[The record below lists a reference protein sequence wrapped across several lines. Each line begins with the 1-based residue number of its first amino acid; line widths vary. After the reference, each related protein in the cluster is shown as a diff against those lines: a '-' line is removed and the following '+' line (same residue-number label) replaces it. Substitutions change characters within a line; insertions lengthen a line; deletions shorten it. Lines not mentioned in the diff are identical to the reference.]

1 MKRLFALCLT
11 FLILSPCHANNDALV
26 IVLDA
31 SNSMWGKVNGE
42 HKITI
47 ARRLLNQTLSA
58 PNAPTTVGLVSYGDQ
73 HKADCNA
80 IRTVVEPGS
89 LTNSDLLE
97 QANTIIPLGRS
108 PISAALSQ
116 AATQGDT
123 LLLFSDGE
131 ESCDADPCATVQ
143 TLKAGNPALRI
154 HVVGIHNGDTSPLR
168 CIAQNS
174 GGNFTIATDETAMEQ
189 FLTNLNNTP
198 THLAETHTQPASH
211 ATGTLQLS
219 LGASNAPENLPASFL
234 IYNEDGEHLTTFTN
248 QTEVSHPL
256 PPGIYQV
263 DALWGE
269 TKQNQP
275 LKIQAGQTTQYRFDI
290 GALGTLSLQA
300 QTPGQQM
307 IDANFSIYNDDG
319 NYITSTLL
327 KSHTTQKLPVGN
339 YRVKASVGNQ
349 EQTVNLTIPPDKEVQ
364 HRFTFQ
370 PIDQ

>member
-1 MKRLFALCLT
+1 MKSLFVLCLT
-11 FLILSPCHANNDALV
+11 LLILSPCHANNDALI

-47 ARRLLNQTLSA
+47 ARRLLDQTLNA
-58 PNAPTTVGLVSYGDQ
+58 PNAPTTIGLVSYGDQ

-80 IRTVVEPGS
+80 IRTVAEPGS
-89 LTNSDLLE
+89 LTNSDLLKR
-97 QANTIIPLGRS
+97 ANAIMPLGRS

-116 AATQGDT
+116 AATQGNT

-143 TLKAGNPALRI
+143 TLKASNPSLRI
-154 HVVGIHNGDTSPLR
+154 HVVGFHDSDTSPLR

-174 GGNFTIATDETAMEQ
+174 GGNFTIATDETAVEQ

-198 THLAETHTQPASH
+198 THPAETHPTGY

-219 LGASNAPENLPASFL
+219 LGASNTPENLPASFL
-234 IYNEDGEHLTTFTN
+234 IYNEEGEHLTTFTN

-269 TKQNQP
+269 IKKNQS
-275 LKIQAGQTTQYRFDI
+275 LTVQAGQTTQYHFDI

-300 QTPGQQM
+300 QTPEQQG
-307 IDANFSIYNDDG
+307 IDANFSIYDDDG

-339 YRVKASVGNQ
+339 YRIKVSAGNQ
-349 EQTVNLTIPPDKEVQ
+349 EQTVNLTISPDEEVQ

-370 PIDQ
+370 PTDQ